1 MTAQHHLLE
10 IYEPYDYQGR
20 NPINV
25 EGVGVVKGPNGTF
38 YYLLDL
44 AEPLEVDAETVSQL
58 LLLPRYN
65 GDSIER
71 ATTSTCTVN
80 VCRTRGGIR
89 MQADVTFSFEDIR
102 HWGVGKIA
110 PILGS

>member
-10 IYEPYDYQGR
+10 IYEPYDYNGR
-20 NPINV
+20 NPINA
-25 EGVGVVKGPNGTF
+25 EGVGVVRGPNGTT

-44 AEPLEVDAETVSQL
+44 VDPFEVEAETVNQL

-65 GDSIER
+65 GDGIER
-71 ATTSTCTVN
+71 ATCSTCTVN
-80 VCRTRGGIR
+80 VCRTRAGTR
-89 MQADVTFSFEDIR
+89 MQADSTVSFEDIR

-110 PILGS
+110 PRSS

>member
-1 MTAQHHLLE
+1 MGPQHHLLE
-10 IYEPYDYQGR
+10 IYEPYDYEGR
-20 NPINV
+20 NPISA
-25 EGVGVVKGPNGTF
+25 EGAGIVKGPNGTY

-44 AEPLEVDAETVSQL
+44 PEPVQVDAETISQL

-71 ATTSTCTVN
+71 ATCSTCTVN
-80 VCRTRGGIR
+80 VCLSRAGVKMRT
-89 MQADVTFSFEDIR
+89 DVTFTFEDIQ

-110 PILGS
+110 PIGG